1 MCEMVSDASST
12 HEATAKGLGHFHL
25 AQGIRVVA
33 SVISVTCAPM
43 SRVLIFP
50 RSSIL
55 YIHPSLLGHRDSNPL
70 GGCQECVKMFSA
82 TILLLLGLTFF
93 LPAVSQCVLLSR
105 ASYAYCPVLPS
116 PYHCQSTAT
125 LRRGSTRNCQ
135 KNPESS
141 RRSSNL
147 Y

>member
-1 MCEMVSDASST
+1 MHVDSVMRPLQRDLGTFTWHKENASRQLFQS
-12 HEATAKGLGHFHL
+12 H
-25 AQGIRVVA
+25 
-33 SVISVTCAPM
+33 APM

-125 LRRGSTRNCQ
+125 LHRGSTRNCQ